1 MFYFVSHFHPL
12 YQIKPK
18 KNLPDVSVQKKWQ
31 GENWKGGRKGRKQW
45 KETTGVEG
53 LL

>member
-1 MFYFVSHFHPL
+1 MFYFVPHFYPL

-31 GENWKGGRKGRKQW
+31 GETGKAGEKGEKQW